1 VKTSR
6 QAAEALRP
14 LAGRLAYVLYALGI
28 LGVGFLAIPTLS
40 GSAAYALAET
50 FRWRQGLDEK
60 FNRAKLFYGVIILS
74 TAIGILLNYL
84 KINPVKALFWTAILN
99 GLLAPFLLIG
109 ILILTSDKKLMNK
122 QPGSKLSWFVVLLT
136 TLVMFAA
143 AIGMF
148 IF

>member
-1 VKTSR
+1 
-6 QAAEALRP
+6 
-14 LAGRLAYVLYALGI
+14 LGI

-109 ILILTSDKKLMNK
+109 ILILTSDKKLMHK
-122 QPGSKLSWFVVLLT
+122 QAGSRLSWSLVLIT

-148 IF
+148 VF